1 MMKMTAMLRGC
12 CFQDGGLNQLG
23 LLQALARG
31 AVEEDGVAVGFP
43 DSGELYAAGAVQA
56 EEDAAGPLAAN
67 QNPFRDLKSTDL
79 QFVLLANFV
88 MDVSAKL
95 IQVVKLER

>member
-1 MMKMTAMLRGC
+1 MAMLGGC
-12 CFQDGGLNQLG
+12 CFQHGGLDQLG
-23 LLQALARG
+23 LFQAFARG
-31 AVEEDGVAVGFP
+31 TVEEDGVAIGFP
-43 DSGELYAAGAVQA
+43 DGGELDAAGAVQA
-56 EEDAAGPLAAN
+56 EEDAAGPLSAN